1 MNAKRLGPGKR
12 AASVEVSSS
21 TKRIAPGITRF
32 DIVARR
38 THGFMVRM
46 ARQGTRHQ
54 KFFSDIKYGG
64 KNKALAAAKQQLATW
79 SNALPGRR
87 STKDRLTSRNRTGTV
102 GVYLSVST
110 QSANGANEAYCASWT
125 DSNGRRRK
133 INFSTQRYGKKQAW
147 ELACLARESQTTDRN
162 QLVTLLKQRSHS
174 PKSERVKRNDSP
186 KNGHQ
191 KNFGKQAGGKKL
203 RKAP

>member
-1 MNAKRLGPGKR
+1 MNAKRLGTGKR
-12 AASVEVSSS
+12 AASVEISSS

-32 DIVARR
+32 DIAARR

-64 KNKALAAAKQQLATW
+64 KSKALVAAKQQLAVW
-79 SNALPGRR
+79 SDALPERL
-87 STKDRLTSRNRTGTV
+87 STKDRLTSRNRTGRV
-102 GVYLSVST
+102 GVYLAVST
-110 QSANGANEAYCASWT
+110 RSTNGASGAYCASWT
-125 DSNGRRRK
+125 DADGRRRK

-162 QLVTLLKQRSHS
+162 QLVTLVKQRASS
-174 PKSERVKRNDSP
+174 QRSKSVK
-186 KNGHQ
+186 KNGHK
-191 KNFGKQAGGKKL
+191 KNFGKPAGGKKL